1 MTTVAFDADVFL
13 NEVMPEL
20 PSCPKAMVV
29 NAIRNAVIEF
39 CARSRVWQVDLA
51 AIAAV
56 ANQAAYAFSP
66 PAASVVAEVISAWYD
81 ALPIY
86 PNTQSDLADLYDNWT
101 TEAGDPKY
109 FVQNDTASLILVPMP
124 DASLASAITVK
135 VALKPTRA
143 ATAVESWLSEKYLEE
158 MAHGAKG
165 RLLAIPKKPWS
176 DAALSAYHTGLF
188 EQGIASA
195 RLDAEQGFTNAP
207 IHTRRYI

>member
-13 NEVMPEL
+13 NEIMPEL
-20 PSCPKAMVV
+20 PSCPKAMAV

-39 CARSRVWQVDLA
+39 CARSLVWRADLA
-51 AIAAV
+51 AVAAV
-56 ANQAAYAFSP
+56 ANQGAYAFSP
-66 PAASVVAEVISAWYD
+66 PTSSVVAEVISAWYD
-81 ALPIY
+81 ALPIT
-86 PNTQSDLADLYDNWT
+86 PKLPADLADLYDNWT

-109 FVQNDTASLILVPMP
+109 FVQNNTSGLILVPMP
-124 DASLASAITVK
+124 DAALANAITTK

-143 ATAVESWLSEKYLEE
+143 AAAVEDWIVEKYLEE

-176 DAALSAYHTGLF
+176 DAALSSHHTGLF

-195 RLDAEQGFTNAP
+195 RLNAEQGFTNAP
-207 IHTRRYI
+207 IRTRRYI